1 MDEWATREVI
11 KLGSEWTDS
20 SLGSYGV
27 QMYICWS
34 GLVFN
39 LNVKIVKIALET
51 VSKCLEKFEYV
62 KYAYLEPYWSQPP
75 VFHLNIRHSV
85 KAGVHLKQKVNLKF
99 KSSNS
104 LSETY
109 IKGMLWKMEV
119 FVINLNSK
127 NYQKN
132 FKGKAARKFYI
143 FSGQFIQQMSR
154 DMINLI
160 ISGGDQPLFL
170 CYNIPDKI
178 FTDSTVPLS
187 SHRLPSIRISS
198 VPFKSF
204 LCSDI

>member
-1 MDEWATREVI
+1 M
-11 KLGSEWTDS
+11 S
-20 SLGSYGV
+20 
-27 QMYICWS
+27 
-34 GLVFN
+34 N
-39 LNVKIVKIALET
+39 
-51 VSKCLEKFEYV
+51 CLTEFEYV

-99 KSSNS
+99 KSSNR
-104 LSETY
+104 LSKTY
-109 IKGMLWKMEV
+109 IKGMLWKMDV

-132 FKGKAARKFYI
+132 FKGRAARNLYI
-143 FSGQFIQQMSR
+143 FSRQFIQQMSR

-160 ISGGDQPLFL
+160 ISRGDRPLFL
-170 CYNIPDKI
+170 WNNIPDKI

-187 SHRLPSIRISS
+187 SHRLSSIHISS

-204 LCSDI
+204 HALGYLTKW